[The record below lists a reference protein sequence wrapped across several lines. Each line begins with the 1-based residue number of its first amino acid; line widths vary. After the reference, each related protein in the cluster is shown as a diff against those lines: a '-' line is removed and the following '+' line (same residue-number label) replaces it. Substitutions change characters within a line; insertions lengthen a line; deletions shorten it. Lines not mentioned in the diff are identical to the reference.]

1 MPGGDEA
8 LANTANGKH
17 QDMQMAAEYDTSVS
31 ANRESRMPQV
41 ADGSFASLLWLC
53 RERLRELSLRVL
65 RCVPVVGQAF
75 DRPRLQ
81 PLVSSHRQML
91 RWVRAPYGSP
101 GKPASLADIP
111 WNYVR
116 KYEDTIPFTGLR
128 EYWYPALKSGQLRH
142 NEVKP
147 VTMLGDHL
155 VFFRSADGRPRALVD
170 RCPHRG
176 VLLSLG
182 QVGVWQPGTL
192 TCRYHGMTF
201 DGTGEC
207 VAFLADGPDSPAC
220 GKIRA
225 RSYPTEEVAG
235 IVWVYMG
242 DKEPAPVL
250 DSIPHAREVL
260 TGPALRILQIEWPFS
275 HLNTLDNDIDL
286 AHPSCLHRT
295 CIPLSGQKLWGR
307 VSAAEQPCGGIRAS
321 YVDDVPHAGKRH
333 IDEIEWHLPNFAYF
347 APDTFL
353 PNVAGYF
360 WAVPKDIGNSVAWA
374 INGVNSVSLRY
385 ALAFAWFMGRFIPG
399 SPRQCVDASDAGM
412 MASQGRIADWSRD
425 RLTRT
430 DAPVAKARLKLREAF
445 ALEQSER
452 KNRMAGRSA
461 DD

>member
-1 MPGGDEA
+1 MSATKRNPYQKAIEV
-8 LANTANGKH
+8 TT
-17 QDMQMAAEYDTSVS
+17 ETDTKV
-31 ANRESRMPQV
+31 NVNNEFGMPQV
-41 ADGSFASLLWLC
+41 ADGSFVSFLWLC
-53 RERLRELSLRVL
+53 REHLKELTVRAL
-65 RCVPVVGQAF
+65 RCVPIIGHSL

-81 PLVSSHRQML
+81 PLRSSHRQML
-91 RWVRAPYGSP
+91 RWARAPYGSP
-101 GKPASLADIP
+101 GKPASLADVP
-111 WNYVR
+111 WSYVR
-116 KYEDTIPFTGLR
+116 EYQERIPFTGLR

-147 VTMLGDHL
+147 VTMLGEDL
-155 VFFRSADGRPRALVD
+155 VFFRSADGQPRALLD

-182 QVGVWQPGTL
+182 QVGVWKPGTL

-201 DGTGEC
+201 DGAGEC

-225 RSYPTEEVAG
+225 RSFPTEETAG

-242 DKEPAPVL
+242 DKVPAPVL

-260 TGPALRILQIEWPFS
+260 TRPALRVVQIEWPFS

-307 VSAAEQPCGGIRAS
+307 VSATEQPCGGIRAS
-321 YVDDVPHAGKRH
+321 YADDLPHAGKRH
-333 IDEIEWHLPNFAYF
+333 INEIEWHLPNLAYF

-360 WAVPKDIGNSVAWA
+360 WAVPKDIGNSTAWA
-374 INGVNSVSLRY
+374 INGVNSASLRY
-385 ALAFAWFMGRFIPG
+385 VLATAWFLGRFIPG

-425 RLTRT
+425 RLTRI
-430 DAPVAKARLKLREAF
+430 DAPVAKARQMLRDAF
-445 ALEQSER
+445 ALEQRER
-452 KNRMAGRSA
+452 SDRTKGRSVHG
-461 DD
+461 